1 MSPPPQRSPLQENSL
16 MALFLSQSISLSLSL
31 SFFSSGSTNDEGD
44 VRFSVITCG
53 GACKSTGSHIIL
65 AGKYCETVLFI
76 AIISAVVFEEI
87 PVVLLNHIYI
97 SFCPPIRKTT
107 IPLPWTCVLLLQ
119 PSFIA
124 NNATGSVE
132 PLPCC

>member
-1 MSPPPQRSPLQENSL
+1 MVKVNTVGRRGKEEREGGRKGNNEPATAVSALTLQENSL

-87 PVVLLNHIYI
+87 PVVLLNHIY
-97 SFCPPIRKTT
+97 F
-107 IPLPWTCVLLLQ
+107 VL
-119 PSFIA
+119 SA
-124 NNATGSVE
+124 N
-132 PLPCC
+132 P